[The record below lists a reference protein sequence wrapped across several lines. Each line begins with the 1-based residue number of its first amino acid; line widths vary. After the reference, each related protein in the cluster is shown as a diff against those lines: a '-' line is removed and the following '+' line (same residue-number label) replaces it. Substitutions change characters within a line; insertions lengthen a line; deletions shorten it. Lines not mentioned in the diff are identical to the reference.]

1 MQHLFNHTFKST
13 FSQTVTMSQNVGYR
27 KLKELLLPLT
37 DILQTP
43 NFSLA
48 HKEGLRQKSQS
59 KDTDIPIDGHHLG
72 E

>member
-1 MQHLFNHTFKST
+1 MQHLFIHTFKSM

-48 HKEGLRQKSQS
+48 HKEGLRQKS
-59 KDTDIPIDGHHLG
+59 
-72 E
+72 